1 MYMNL
6 INGAMDL
13 DQLEQ
18 GVYQHH
24 IVDRSRFPLAHE
36 GEPAC
41 DSGGGDHDDVDDYGG
56 AG

>member
-1 MYMNL
+1 MNL

-18 GVYQHH
+18 DVYQHH
-24 IVDRSRFPLAHE
+24 TVDRSRFPLAHE

-41 DSGGGDHDDVDDYGG
+41 DSGGGDPDDADDYGG

>member
-1 MYMNL
+1 M
-6 INGAMDL
+6 
-13 DQLEQ
+13 EQ

-24 IVDRSRFPLAHE
+24 IVDRSRFLLAHE

-41 DSGGGDHDDVDDYGG
+41 DSGGGDPDDADDYGG